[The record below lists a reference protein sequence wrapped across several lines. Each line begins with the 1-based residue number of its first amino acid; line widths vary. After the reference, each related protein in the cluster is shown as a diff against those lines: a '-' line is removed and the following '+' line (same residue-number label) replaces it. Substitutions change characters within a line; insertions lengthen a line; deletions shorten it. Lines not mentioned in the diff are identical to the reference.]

1 MPSASNLVDFVV
13 IISGLAVCLKKFVV
27 MECFREL
34 RVILRTLFFSFI
46 VIIYFLMYAVTLVLI
61 TTGRVW

>member
-13 IISGLAVCLKKFVV
+13 IISGLAVWLKKFVV

-61 TTGRVW
+61 TTGRVL